1 MASPGIPLDT
11 AAIMSSVLEG
21 ILYGGYHS
29 EFALPMPTKLAFSR
43 LLSPHVRRCYL
54 DDDLQTSHT

>member
-21 ILYGGYHS
+21 ILYGGYLN
-29 EFALPMPTKLAFSR
+29 EFALPMPTKLVFSR
-43 LLSPHVRRCYL
+43 LLSPHVCRCYL
-54 DDDLQTSHT
+54 DDDLQTSPT